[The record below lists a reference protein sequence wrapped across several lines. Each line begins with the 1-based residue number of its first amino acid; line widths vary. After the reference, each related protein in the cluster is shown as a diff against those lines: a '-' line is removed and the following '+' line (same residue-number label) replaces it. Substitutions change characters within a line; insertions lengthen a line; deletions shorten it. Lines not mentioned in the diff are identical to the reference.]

1 MYPHEILLHAHPS
14 NFVIGCSDRLR
25 LFGGWRGAGALRL
38 YAARVHPGRRDEP
51 TAARHL
57 GLRHDVRQRLLHPH
71 WHKLRRLEGHRGGVT
86 ASAAVRQQRGLAQ
99 RQAPEGGVLRV
110 AGRRDEAPRVVEELE
125 HELILV
131 VLVLV
136 DAAPVADLHTAGDV
150 RGARLLVA
158 TDDADGLPHGVADR
172 VAARQVQHHVARDGL
187 SVHALPRPL
196 VTVAAIRLRLAVRG
210 ERGAVVE
217 GKAARVV
224 GQHVRGGEELEAL
237 PHHYQRAQRD
247 GGPHE
252 GAVPDARRRGGL
264 RLGRRRG
271 GVREGLTR
279 ACAGTQPATQENGV
293 QYLAPGQKQRQL
305 HRRELVVVNGHRLG
319 GHQVEGHHAEEA
331 GRARGW
337 GAQHEIPVQQLP
349 DRGEDR
355 AELEEAGQQVEAEDR
370 QQVGAERRLHRRG
383 QRRPDRRHA
392 RLAPAAQPH
401 SRNVGAHEP
410 RVGPA

>member
-187 SVHALPRPL
+187 RGLPDPHPL
-196 VTVAAIRLRLAVRG
+196 VAAITCRPGLSVRG
-210 ERGAVVE
+210 KGRAVLE
-217 GKAARVV
+217 GEAARFAR
-224 GQHVRGGEELEAL
+224 QAMHGGEKVKAL
-237 PHHYQRAQRD
+237 TQEQKRAQRD
-247 GGPHE
+247 GDPHQR
-252 GAVPDARRRGGL
+252 AVSDAGSRRGRWL
-264 RLGRRRG
+264 WRWLGG
-271 GVREGLTR
+271 AREGFARADTR
-279 ACAGTQPATQENGV
+279 AEAASQEDAV
-293 QYLAPGQKQRQL
+293 EDPPPG
-305 HRRELVVVNGHRLG
+305 
-319 GHQVEGHHAEEA
+319 
-331 GRARGW
+331 
-337 GAQHEIPVQQLP
+337 
-349 DRGEDR
+349 
-355 AELEEAGQQVEAEDR
+355 
-370 QQVGAERRLHRRG
+370 
-383 QRRPDRRHA
+383 
-392 RLAPAAQPH
+392 
-401 SRNVGAHEP
+401 
-410 RVGPA
+410 